1 MLIILSA
8 FRPFS
13 STAPPHHDSGYC
25 QKALEQILG
34 IRDMPTVMER
44 SGLRTRNRR
53 GDREQRGLEP
63 IRDLVSQGQLQ
74 DLVSVQGAT
83 AMWEHYETC
92 DGNSFEENKLL
103 LYYMYSPA
111 DNKIGPLSI
120 ETLALVTGAGRGRVG
135 KLRRILRSSLPE
147 AAELDNSGK
156 CDEEN
161 LEQEEGGLE
170 SDCEEDVEFMTG
182 VYEAEVVDSD
192 DFMEEE

>member
-1 MLIILSA
+1 MLNPCIYAPHPL
-8 FRPFS
+8 RFS
-13 STAPPHHDSGYC
+13 PLFFYCPPPHDSGYC

-74 DLVSVQGAT
+74 DFVSVQGAT
-83 AMWEHYETC
+83 AMWERYETC

-120 ETLALVTGAGRGRVG
+120 ETLALVTGAGRGRCTL
-135 KLRRILRSSLPE
+135 KPHTP
-147 AAELDNSGK
+147 A
-156 CDEEN
+156 
-161 LEQEEGGLE
+161 Q
-170 SDCEEDVEFMTG
+170 THTHTHTHTH
-182 VYEAEVVDSD
+182 
-192 DFMEEE
+192 